1 MNNFPFENQINS
13 VRDLEIIIEQ
23 IREFRGLSNINE
35 LYRGQGCDCWKLIP
49 KIARNIKEP
58 QKIKF
63 LEENITK
70 DFFQLLKEKGI
81 IDSISEGQKGKNFE
95 LEWLLLQQAQHYELP
110 TRFMDWSGKW
120 ETALCFAVA
129 DEFDDCCDGQF
140 WIYFVPEKI
149 WISDSGQSNYL
160 EESPFE
166 YEQTIFLNS
175 AYTFSK
181 NALIQIAMRRKGTQ
195 NGKFCVQPYSRVIIP
210 LEEQDEHRRCLHK
223 IIIPAKYKKSIREEL
238 KSRGITKE
246 ALYVSKPL
254 NQTDKKEYE
263 KLIEEIN
270 KIVEIIRKR
279 YKV

>member
-1 MNNFPFENQINS
+1 MSNFPFGKHINS
-13 VRDLEIIIEQ
+13 VSELELIIKQ
-23 IREFRGLSNINE
+23 VREFRSFNNFNE
-35 LYRGQGCDCWKLIP
+35 LYRGQGQDCWKLEP
-49 KIARNIKEP
+49 KISRNIKEP
-58 QKIKF
+58 QKIKT

-81 IDSISEGQKGKNFE
+81 IYSISVGQKGKDFE
-95 LEWLLLQQAQHYELP
+95 LEWLLLQQSQHYELP

-129 DEFDDCCDGQF
+129 DECDDCCDGQF
-140 WIYFVPEKI
+140 WIYFVPDKI

-175 AYTFSK
+175 TYTFSE
-181 NALIQIAMRRKGTQ
+181 NAQIQIAMRRKGTQ
-195 NGKFCVQPYSRVIIP
+195 NGKFCVQPYSKVIIP
-210 LEEQDEHRRCLHK
+210 LEEQDEHKPYLHK

-246 ALYVSKPL
+246 ALYVSEPL

-263 KLIEEIN
+263 KLIKKIN
-270 KIVEIIRKR
+270 KIVESIRKR
-279 YKV
+279 HKI